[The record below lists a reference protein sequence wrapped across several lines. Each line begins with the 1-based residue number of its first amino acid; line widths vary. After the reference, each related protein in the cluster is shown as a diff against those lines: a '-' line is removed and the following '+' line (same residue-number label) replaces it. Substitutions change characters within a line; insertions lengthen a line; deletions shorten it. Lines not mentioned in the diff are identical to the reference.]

1 MFKSPQHKFEVGNS
15 YGKGRPRGS
24 RNRLTARV
32 FEDVLAHWN
41 EPVEGRNIS
50 KGMAALEV
58 MQKEKPAEYVKAV
71 LALLPRELILA
82 DTALDDLADD
92 QIDAMLATLR
102 KQVLAS
108 AAGEVN

>member
-1 MFKSPQHKFEVGNS
+1 
-15 YGKGRPRGS
+15 
-24 RNRLTARV
+24 
-32 FEDVLAHWN
+32 
-41 EPVEGRNIS
+41 
-50 KGMAALEV
+50 MAALEV

-71 LALLPRELILA
+71 LALLPRELVLG

-108 AAGEVN
+108 AADELN